1 MNHSR
6 TSRLAVALA
15 LFAASL
21 GATAGN
27 VTVSLGSGP
36 QGFDSRGLDVAFNPT
51 ASLGLNAG
59 HFVASSNGTTSMQQT
74 TAGIDWQVSEKVSVN
89 LGATRIDDDIFIMEG
104 GDLGVSLPLN
114 HYWKGERTTLLNLG
128 YGRMDYTPDTARNLP
143 ASFLEHL
150 PEQERFGIGLV
161 QGLSEQLTLNL
172 SYDRYD
178 YSTDPT
184 ALARAVAIAFIKRGR
199 YPPNSAF
206 TLIAFP
212 DNSYSIGLGWETG
225 RDIGVDFGFSETE
238 TVLGQK
244 LRNTSLGVTYYGQQ
258 LTVGMSISR
267 SFSTDAK
274 TANGFTVIPS
284 GDDVYVD
291 FRVGINF

>member
-184 ALARAVAIAFIKRGR
+184 ALARAVAIDRK
-199 YPPNSAF
+199 S
-206 TLIAFP
+206 
-212 DNSYSIGLGWETG
+212 
-225 RDIGVDFGFSETE
+225 V
-238 TVLGQK
+238 V
-244 LRNTSLGVTYYGQQ
+244 
-258 LTVGMSISR
+258 
-267 SFSTDAK
+267 
-274 TANGFTVIPS
+274 
-284 GDDVYVD
+284 
-291 FRVGINF
+291 